1 MNQKHLRAVLLDDEE
16 RASSL
21 LEKKLRRHAPD
32 LEILA
37 IFNDPL
43 LALSAIHQLTFDV
56 LFLDVQMPVLN
67 GFEFLEKLGTF
78 DFEVVFVTA
87 YDSYT
92 LNALRINA
100 LDYLLKPVDTD
111 ELETALSRLEK
122 KTLDRSKLKVSPA
135 EPVSSQ
141 NRIALPTAEGTY
153 LVKKVDIIRVEAMSN
168 YSVFY
173 LSDARKIIVSRT
185 LKEYEAMLGEPFFL
199 RVNRSVIVNLE
210 FVLKYRKGDGG
221 TLELSDGNE
230 VEVSPA
236 KKELLLKKL
245 FEH

>member
-1 MNQKHLRAVLLDDEE
+1 MNQKILKAVLLDDEE

-21 LEKKLRRHAPD
+21 LEKKLQRHAPG

-37 IFNDPL
+37 VYNDPL
-43 LALSAIHQLTFDV
+43 AALSAIQKLEFDV
-56 LFLDVQMPVLN
+56 LFLDVQMPILN

-100 LDYLLKPVDTD
+100 LDYLLKPVDSD
-111 ELETALSRLEK
+111 ELETALLRLEK
-122 KTLDRSKLKVSPA
+122 KTLDRIKLKASPA

-168 YSVFY
+168 YSIFY
-173 LSDARKIIVSRT
+173 LSDGRKIIVSRT
-185 LKEYEAMLGEPFFL
+185 LKEYETLLCEPFFL

-210 FVLKYRKGDGG
+210 FVLKYKKGDGG
-221 TLELSDGNE
+221 TLELSDGAE
-230 VEVSPA
+230 IEVSPS
-236 KKELLLKKL
+236 KKEILLKKL
-245 FEH
+245 FEG